1 MNRRTMIAAAV
12 VEAALLILLPT
23 PAFAQLGERPG
34 HSLDNPID
42 VPHDLSGLSIKNPR
56 VRVVHTTGPGK
67 AGGSMYLQQ
76 VDPWLGYQ
84 RGRNLTQ
91 REFRARDGVFG
102 DSGKLDGMLLSDGA
116 THMMSRSHVSSCA
129 VCHNTPYRDGGA
141 GATIAKNGGTG
152 RNTPHMF
159 GAGLVEMI
167 GLQIRLQALAIA
179 DDDRNGWISVE
190 EARGKRCVLENLPAE
205 VEGRRQSTDY
215 GSFEDQDGDGRPDL
229 NGLFHPLYVDKNG
242 KWISFARD
250 LGFPGVAGYSLEVQV
265 FGFGHAQ
272 IAHRPP
278 IATTVRAFA
287 AQAFDIHSGLQ
298 GYDPTVLDDL
308 DGDGFSRVSNAGALQ
323 CLTAAGR
330 DRGAVLDGSG
340 VSLDDPDRDGFC
352 HELSEGDLDL
362 VEWYLLNHPAPGR
375 GRIIGGAKRGEA
387 LFAQVGCTSCHVP
400 DWHLYAADD
409 RADDYTQR
417 YDGDRRFFDL
427 IVSHITKTNR
437 LEGRLVS
444 LAERAD
450 GRFVPRRRA
459 YTVRGVYSDFRYHD
473 LGDAFHE
480 LQFDGTVVSKF
491 RTTPLWGAGSTGPW
505 GHDGAS
511 LSLDDVIRRHGCEA
525 GASRKAYEALG
536 GPDRAAVVSFLRSL
550 VLYQTDSIPCDI
562 DGDGQISERFTV
574 AGRDT
579 DYERL
584 NPEWLFRVPGQIEGP
599 TKNLRGRPIV
609 SRALLNVPEAYGLEL
624 PYLKDTDED
633 GFPDVSDPAPRRCGY
648 RNGRE

>member
-12 VEAALLILLPT
+12 AGGALLVLLPS
-23 PAFAQLGERPG
+23 PAVAQLGERPG

-56 VRVVHTTGPGK
+56 VRVVHTTDPGE

-91 REFRARDGVFG
+91 REFRSRDGVFG
-102 DSGKLDGMLLSDGA
+102 DAGKLDGLLLPDGA
-116 THMMSRSHVSSCA
+116 SHMMSRSHVSSCA

-242 KWISFARD
+242 RWISFARD

-323 CLTAAGR
+323 CLTAA
-330 DRGAVLDGSG
+330 
-340 VSLDDPDRDGFC
+340 F
-352 HELSEGDLDL
+352 
-362 VEWYLLNHPAPGR
+362 LLL
-375 GRIIGGAKRGEA
+375 KRGESA
-387 LFAQVGCTSCHVP
+387 SAAAHLKAFLANPPKDAEAQQWIDHARHTLVG
-400 DWHLYAADD
+400 
-409 RADDYTQR
+409 
-417 YDGDRRFFDL
+417 
-427 IVSHITKTNR
+427 
-437 LEGRLVS
+437 
-444 LAERAD
+444 
-450 GRFVPRRRA
+450 
-459 YTVRGVYSDFRYHD
+459 
-473 LGDAFHE
+473 LGHPG
-480 LQFDGTVVSKF
+480 GT
-491 RTTPLWGAGSTGPW
+491 
-505 GHDGAS
+505 
-511 LSLDDVIRRHGCEA
+511 
-525 GASRKAYEALG
+525 
-536 GPDRAAVVSFLRSL
+536 
-550 VLYQTDSIPCDI
+550 
-562 DGDGQISERFTV
+562 
-574 AGRDT
+574 
-579 DYERL
+579 
-584 NPEWLFRVPGQIEGP
+584 
-599 TKNLRGRPIV
+599 
-609 SRALLNVPEAYGLEL
+609 
-624 PYLKDTDED
+624 
-633 GFPDVSDPAPRRCGY
+633 
-648 RNGRE
+648 